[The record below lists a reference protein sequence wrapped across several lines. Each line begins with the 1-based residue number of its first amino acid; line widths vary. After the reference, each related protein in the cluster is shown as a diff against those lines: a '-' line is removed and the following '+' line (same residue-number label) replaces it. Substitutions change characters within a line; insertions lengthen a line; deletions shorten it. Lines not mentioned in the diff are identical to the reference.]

1 MSRDR
6 MEEIWLRLLAYGMVS
21 PDEGR
26 ELLGAM
32 ESDPELRRQLLGDR
46 EIDGLLRSMAA
57 GDHDA
62 EGFVIGM
69 SELPAAES
77 DEAGFL
83 SRLQSRMDREGILRQ
98 EKPGAGKFGS
108 HFGNPEFVQYNSSR
122 TSMPAIVN
130 LEGSEED
137 FAKLLVFHR
146 IISDEQ
152 LQKALEDRQSGAAR
166 GGRVETLRETLLRTK
181 AVSSA
186 LLFDVLREASKVI
199 ETCTKCSAV
208 HQIIYYHP
216 TSRYF
221 CTFCKGTMR
230 VTDPGQSM
238 KWKPGELAASV
249 NELSGTF
256 SELPA
261 STTST
266 PTPSAILRG
275 GLIDKPTVNP
285 LDDPSATGIRG
296 VRSDKSTLPP
306 LPEDD
311 KVTLAPGGDET
322 MLDMGVTPRS
332 SSKPKALPKLPSEP
346 ASKPPQEPAAA
357 GGLPSWMDNDESL
370 LDYGSPKAAKPS
382 AEPPKTPAPAEPP
395 KAQPAPSGLPS
406 WMDNDESLLDYG
418 SPKAQKPAA
427 DPMAGDTPRT
437 SSKPFALPKDKP
449 TPAAPTGERSIGMV
463 PGGGETML
471 DMGSAA
477 KPVAAPKDPPAGA
490 APPADR
496 SIGNIAGGG
505 ETMLGMGDTP
515 RSSSKPKPFEL
526 PKDKKPAEAA
536 PTVDRSIG
544 PIPDG
549 GGTTMLDMGAAGRK
563 PDDAPASPIDT
574 GATVIPV
581 PGAGE
586 TMLDMG
592 GGKKSVGDGSTSIM
606 GSKRS
611 IPAGIPKTP
620 LELPKL
626 PGSPSST
633 SSNPAYDV
641 TTKQGTTKGGGTKT
655 EGTFM
660 MTPPPTGS
668 SSSTVDRTQIQQ
680 TTPKTGTGGSS
691 AAIANA
697 KALPPEVAQA
707 AKDTSRVFGK
717 YILMSELG
725 RGGAGV
731 VYKAWDTLIL
741 QYVALKFIRYQDE
754 DSSDTSTGSSQIE
767 EFQREARMSVRLRH
781 PNIVRIYELGCMSN
795 RYYLSME
802 YIEGGTLLAMIHG
815 GKERNTKTRFNSDP
829 LKFLRIMQ
837 NIALAVDYA
846 HTSKPPIIHRDLKPH
861 NVLVDTKG
869 NPYVVDFGLAKEV
882 DQGDGATLTGVVK
895 GTPTYMAPEQ
905 AEGRNRDIDAR
916 TDVYSLGAIL
926 YEMLTGRPPYTGESV
941 PEILRKIAT
950 ELPERPNDVITKNA
964 IATGDTTSK
973 LGKSKTKGLLVPKP
987 LETICLKALEKGK
1000 QDRYQSAKEFAED
1013 IDRYLSDE
1021 DILAQ
1026 EPGLYRRIRRKIRQH
1041 PLLSAAAAVVLATGL
1056 TGGIMVKTLGGKDD
1070 SRKQVLESSIARGE
1084 TAIKQQD
1091 WVTLRG
1097 AADALASLD
1106 KMHPKLAVFERAL
1119 KDHRDLVEKTE
1130 RAWSVNLD
1138 RIRREPLSKVLPGLR
1153 AEFRLCPELQPK
1165 FRESLN
1171 FELNALKGKV
1181 LDDARKLIG
1190 PGARPAWVEELVKT
1204 TARDGKQQ
1212 LETLLSL
1219 ANDPDFKY
1227 PTEALVAES
1236 SLGLS
1241 QVIAY
1246 QGTWSLQVNV
1256 APFAE
1261 VTISRAE
1268 KEVSTDF
1275 TPVGLQE
1282 LEVVGS
1288 SYIVELCWPSRENA
1302 QLKVKQEIKD
1312 LHHGQTVVIRGD
1324 LSKATLVQERK

>member
-1 MSRDR
+1 MNRER
-6 MEEIWLRLLAYGMVS
+6 IEELWLRFVAYGMLP

-26 ELLGAM
+26 ELLEGMQA
-32 ESDPELRRQLLGDR
+32 DPALRQQLLGDQ

-62 EGFVIGM
+62 ESFVKGM
-69 SELPAAES
+69 ADLPAAEN

-83 SRLQSRMDREGILRQ
+83 SRLQSRMNREGILQ
-98 EKPGAGKFGS
+98 GKPDAGKFGS

-122 TSMPAIVN
+122 TPMPSIVN

-152 LQKALEDRQSGAAR
+152 LQKALEDRQSHSAKAGK
-166 GGRVETLRETLLRTK
+166 VESLREMLLRTK

-186 LLFDVLREASKVI
+186 LLFDVLREASKVV

-208 HQIIYYHP
+208 HQITYYHP

-221 CTFCKGTMR
+221 CTFCKGSMR
-230 VTDPGQSM
+230 VTDPGQST

-249 NELSGTF
+249 NELSGAF
-256 SELPA
+256 SDLPA
-261 STTST
+261 GSPM
-266 PTPSAILRG
+266 PTPSAILRE
-275 GLIDKPTVNP
+275 GLLGKQTVNP
-285 LDDPSATGIRG
+285 LDDPSATGIR
-296 VRSDKSTLPP
+296 VTKSEKSTLPP
-306 LPEDD
+306 LSEDD
-311 KVTLAPGGDET
+311 KVTLAAGGDET
-322 MLDMGVTPRS
+322 MLDMGVTPRT
-332 SSKPKALPKLPSEP
+332 SSKPKAPPALPSEP
-346 ASKPPQEPAAA
+346 KPATPKPPQE
-357 GGLPSWMDNDESL
+357 SS
-370 LDYGSPKAAKPS
+370 
-382 AEPPKTPAPAEPP
+382 
-395 KAQPAPSGLPS
+395 PSGLPS

-418 SPKAQKPAA
+418 SPRAAKPPAEPPKAPAPAEPPKAKPDPSGLPSWMSHDESLLDFGSPKAPKPAA
-427 DPMAGDTPRT
+427 DPNAGDTPRT
-437 SSKPFALPKDKP
+437 SSKPFELPKGKP
-449 TPAAPTGERSIGMV
+449 ADPAPAGERSIGM
-463 PGGGETML
+463 
-471 DMGSAA
+471 
-477 KPVAAPKDPPAGA
+477 
-490 APPADR
+490 
-496 SIGNIAGGG
+496 IAGGG

-515 RSSSKPKPFEL
+515 RTSSKPKPFEL
-526 PKDKKPAEAA
+526 PKDKPAETA
-536 PTVDRSIG
+536 PPVDRSIG
-544 PIPDG
+544 AIPDG
-549 GGTTMLDMGAAGRK
+549 GGTTMLDMGSSPRPGK
-563 PDDAPASPIDT
+563 PADPGAPAPAAPVDT
-574 GATVIPV
+574 GATIIPV

-592 GGKKSVGDGSTSIM
+592 SAKKSVGDMSTSIL

-611 IPAGIPKTP
+611 IPANLPKVP
-620 LELPKL
+620 PELPKL
-626 PGSPSST
+626 PGSSSST
-633 SSNPAYDV
+633 SSSPAYDV
-641 TTKQGTTKGGGTKT
+641 TTKQGTTKT

-680 TTPKTGTGGSS
+680 TTPKTGTGGSA
-691 AAIANA
+691 AAISNA

-707 AKDTSRVFGK
+707 AKDPARVFGK

-741 QYVALKFIRYQDE
+741 QFVALKFIRYQDE

-829 LKFLRIMQ
+829 LKFLQIMQ

-861 NVLVDTKG
+861 NVLVDIKG

-964 IATGDTTSK
+964 LAATGDTTSK
-973 LGKSKTKGLLVPKP
+973 LGKSKSKGLLVPKP

-1000 QDRYQSAKEFAED
+1000 ADRYQSAKEFAED
-1013 IDRYLSDE
+1013 IERYLKDE

-1026 EPGLYRRIRRKIRQH
+1026 EPNLYRRVRRQMRQH
-1041 PLLSAAAAVVLATGL
+1041 PILTAAAAAIMMAAISGGVVF
-1056 TGGIMVKTLGGKDD
+1056 KTLGAKDD
-1070 SRKQVLESSIARGE
+1070 GSGKRLIESIVTRGE
-1084 TAIKQQD
+1084 QALQRGD

-1097 AADALASLD
+1097 AADDLSRQD
-1106 KMHPKLAVFERAL
+1106 KGHPKIPLFEKAL
-1119 KDHRDLVEKTE
+1119 TDHRDLVEKTE
-1130 RAWSVNLD
+1130 REWSADLD
-1138 RIRREPLSKVLPGLR
+1138 RIRREPLAKVLSDLR
-1153 AEFRLCPELQPK
+1153 GKFNRCPELKSK
-1165 FRESLN
+1165 FRESLTG
-1171 FELNALKGKV
+1171 ELNSLKGKV
-1181 LDDARKLIG
+1181 LDKSRELIG
-1190 PGARPAWVEELVKT
+1190 SGARPAWVEEVVKGP
-1204 TARDGKQQ
+1204 ARDTKEQAEALIG
-1212 LETLLSL
+1212 L
-1219 ANDPDFKY
+1219 AKDPDFKY
-1227 PTEALVAES
+1227 EVEQLVNEMRD
-1236 SLGLS
+1236 GLA
-1241 QVIAY
+1241 QIIAY

-1261 VTISRAE
+1261 VTLLRADKELSR
-1268 KEVSTDF
+1268 DF
-1275 TPVGLQE
+1275 TPVGVRE
-1282 LEVVGS
+1282 LEVVGE
-1288 SYIVELCWPSRENA
+1288 SYKVELCWPSRENP
-1302 QLKVKQEIKD
+1302 QVKVQQEIKD
-1312 LHHGQTVVIRGD
+1312 LHHGQVVTIRGD
-1324 LSKATLVQERK
+1324 LAKDTLKQERK